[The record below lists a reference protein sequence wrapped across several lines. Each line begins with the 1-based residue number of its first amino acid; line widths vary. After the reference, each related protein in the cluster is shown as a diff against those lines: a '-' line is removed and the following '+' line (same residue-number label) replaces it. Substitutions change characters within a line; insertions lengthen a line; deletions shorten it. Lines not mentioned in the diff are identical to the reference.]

1 MTPTTL
7 CHLDGVW
14 LPLSQAR
21 IPVMDRGFLFADA
34 VYEVIPVY
42 AGTAFAL
49 DAHLQRL
56 ERSLRAVRIANP
68 HTRNGWKRLI
78 EELIERNGG
87 GDKAVYVQ
95 VSRGVET
102 RRDHA
107 YQETTRATVFA
118 TASALS
124 PVPQETLKQGLSAV
138 RREDFRWQRCDIKTT
153 SLLANVMLKDDARR
167 AGADE
172 AVLIRHGLVTEGAA
186 SNLFMVRN
194 ETLSTPPADRHI
206 LPGITRDVVLALA
219 QEMGIPVEIRPIAS
233 TELDRAQEIW
243 LASSTR
249 EILAVTRLDHMPV
262 GNGLPG
268 PYWNRI
274 RQAWRR
280 FKQDWVRRHGAN
292 R

>member
-1 MTPTTL
+1 MTQTNL

-68 HTRNGWKRLI
+68 HARDGWKRLI
-78 EELIERNGG
+78 EELVERNGG

-124 PVPQETLKQGLSAV
+124 PVPKETLKQGLSAV
-138 RREDFRWQRCDIKTT
+138 RLEDFRWERCDIKATT
-153 SLLANVMLKDDARR
+153 LLANVMLKDDARR

-172 AVLIRHGLVTEGAA
+172 AVLIRQGLVTEGAA
-186 SNLFMVRN
+186 SNLFMLRN

-206 LPGITRDVVLALA
+206 LPGITREVVLSLA
-219 QEMGIPVEIRPIAS
+219 RDLGIPVEIRPIAS
-233 TELDRAQEIW
+233 TELERAQEIW

-249 EILAVTRLDHMPV
+249 EILAVTRLDHKPV

-268 PYWNRI
+268 PYWRRI
-274 RQAWRR
+274 REAWQS
-280 FKQDWVRRHGAN
+280 FKRDWVERHGAK

>member
-1 MTPTTL
+1 MTPTNL

-68 HTRNGWKRLI
+68 HTRDGWKRLI
-78 EELIERNGG
+78 DELIERNGG

-95 VSRGVET
+95 ISRGVET

-138 RREDFRWQRCDIKTT
+138 RLEDFRWQRCDIKAT

-219 QEMGIPVEIRPIAS
+219 QEVGIPVEIRPIAS
-233 TELDRAQEIW
+233 TELDQAQEIW

-249 EILAVTRLDHMPV
+249 ETLAVTRLDHMPV

-268 PYWNRI
+268 PYWGRI
-274 RQAWRR
+274 HQAWQR
-280 FKQDWVRRHGAN
+280 FKQDWVGRHGAN

>member
-1 MTPTTL
+1 MTPANL

-138 RREDFRWQRCDIKTT
+138 RLEDFRWQRCDIKTT

-268 PYWNRI
+268 PYWSRI
-274 RQAWRR
+274 RQAWQR
-280 FKQDWVRRHGAN
+280 FKLDWVRRHGAN

>member
-1 MTPTTL
+1 MTQPTL

-68 HTRNGWKRLI
+68 HARDGWKRLI
-78 EELIERNGG
+78 EELVERNGG

-124 PVPQETLKQGLSAV
+124 PVPEEALKQGLSAV
-138 RREDFRWQRCDIKTT
+138 RLEDFRWERCDIKATT
-153 SLLANVMLKDDARR
+153 LLANVMLKDDARR

-172 AVLIRHGLVTEGAA
+172 AVLIRQGLVTEGAA
-186 SNLFMVRN
+186 SNLFMLRN

-206 LPGITRDVVLALA
+206 LPGITRDVVLSLA
-219 QEMGIPVEIRPIAS
+219 RDLGIPVEIRPIAS
-233 TELDRAQEIW
+233 TELERAQEIW

-249 EILAVTRLDHMPV
+249 EILAVTRLDHKPV

-268 PYWNRI
+268 PYWSRLHE
-274 RQAWRR
+274 AWQS
-280 FKQDWVRRHGAN
+280 FKRDWVERHGAK